1 MAEVDPTQRDLTAGI
16 AEELAAAGF
25 EDVHEIG
32 RGGFGV
38 VYRCAQ
44 RSLDRSV
51 AIKVLTADLGPD
63 NLQRFLREQR
73 AMGKLSGH
81 PHIVSVFQV
90 GATAS
95 GRPYLVMQYHP
106 AGSLDMRMHKVGLI
120 DWRDAVPSG
129 SRWLV
134 PSRRRTGSAHSIET

>member
-63 NLQRFLREQR
+63 NL
-73 AMGKLSGH
+73 MGIDRRG
-81 PHIVSVFQV
+81 VDGVWV
-90 GATAS
+90 
-95 GRPYLVMQYHP
+95 LVA
-106 AGSLDMRMHKVGLI
+106 AG
-120 DWRDAVPSG
+120 
-129 SRWLV
+129 
-134 PSRRRTGSAHSIET
+134 